1 MLRYLKYE
9 GPGQVIER
17 LVAELAALRR
27 GPARAPGVE
36 ELAGE
41 FLVEVGALVTVRTQ
55 ISEVEVAHIPYLGRL
70 HANLM
75 ALSLHV
81 T

>member
-17 LVAELAALRR
+17 FVAELAALRR

-55 ISEVEVAHIPYLGRL
+55 ISEVEVAHVPHLRRL
-70 HANLM
+70 HASFV
-75 ALSLHV
+75 ALAQHV